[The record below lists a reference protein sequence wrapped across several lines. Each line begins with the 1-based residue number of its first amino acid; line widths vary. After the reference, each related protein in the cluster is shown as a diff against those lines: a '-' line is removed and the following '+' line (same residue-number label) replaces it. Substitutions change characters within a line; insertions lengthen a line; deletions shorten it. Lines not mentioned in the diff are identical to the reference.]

1 MWEALYVRVG
11 KCIRVCL
18 YVSLCLYV
26 HLAVH
31 ICVCVYMSVRV
42 RVCVCVCVLAWKHC
56 QHRTGPSPE
65 PLFRPGLG
73 VYGGD
78 ISDYFSSLNFAVL
91 PGLRCV

>member
-31 ICVCVYMSVRV
+31 ICVCVHVCARTC
-42 RVCVCVCVLAWKHC
+42 VCVCVCVCWRGSTVSIE
-56 QHRTGPSPE
+56 QGPPLSPCSAQDWVFMVE
-65 PLFRPGLG
+65 TFLIIFPP
-73 VYGGD
+73 
-78 ISDYFSSLNFAVL
+78 
-91 PGLRCV
+91 

>member
-31 ICVCVYMSVRV
+31 ICVCVHVCARA
-42 RVCVCVCVLAWKHC
+42 CVCVCVGWRGSTVSIE
-56 QHRTGPSPE
+56 QGPPLSPCSAQDWVFMVE
-65 PLFRPGLG
+65 TFLIIFPP
-73 VYGGD
+73 
-78 ISDYFSSLNFAVL
+78 
-91 PGLRCV
+91 